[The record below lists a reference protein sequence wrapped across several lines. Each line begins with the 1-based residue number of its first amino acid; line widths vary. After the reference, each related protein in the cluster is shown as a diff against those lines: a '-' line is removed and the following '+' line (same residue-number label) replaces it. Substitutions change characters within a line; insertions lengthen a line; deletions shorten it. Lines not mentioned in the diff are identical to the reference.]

1 MTKFSRLFAVAS
13 LCLSISSIASA
24 ASKILLVVN
33 KDPITEHDLDQRVK
47 LMIFSSGGQMKVG
60 EAQKSEILRSI
71 VQEKLQIQAA
81 KIRKIDVSAKEVDDV
96 LKDMA
101 KDNNMSYDQ
110 LVGLLKTNGI
120 DKETMISRIRA
131 QISWARYIRQQY
143 APVVYVSEAEAEKQ
157 LAKLSLDQT
166 TKQYNLGEIVVLG
179 DDAQALAS
187 IKSILADLK
196 SGAKFEAL
204 AHQLSKSAS
213 AAKDGDLG
221 WLAETSL
228 DASVL
233 EKIKGVGLGQIS
245 DPIRI
250 PGGYKIVRVKDLR
263 HAGKISKDDVEISF
277 TQAIFPIT
285 PQSSPEEIEAL
296 APSIQRVMGAKNKN
310 EFTTLASSY
319 NANVQDTPHVRMA
332 QMPEQLRH
340 LLKNVSAGKCTQP
353 VMTPNGLIVTF
364 VCDKR
369 QPQPVVHTKDDVMNN
384 LEQERFGRQA
394 AREIQKLMGSAH
406 IDAKDESV
414 KRMLKL

>member
-1 MTKFSRLFAVAS
+1 MTKFSRLFAVAT
-13 LCLSISSIASA
+13 LCLSTVSVASA

-33 KDPITEHDLDQRVK
+33 KDPVTEHDLDQRVK
-47 LMIFSSGGQMKVG
+47 LMVFSSGGQLKIG
-60 EAQKSEILRSI
+60 EAQRTEILRSL

-81 KIRKIDVSAKEVDDV
+81 KQRKIEIATKEIDDV

-110 LVGLLKTNGI
+110 LISMLKSNGI
-120 DKETMISRIRA
+120 DKETMVSRIRA
-131 QISWARYIRQQY
+131 QIAWARYIRQQY
-143 APVVYVSEAEAEKQ
+143 APVVFVSEAEAEKQ
-157 LAKLSLDQT
+157 LAKLSLDKT

-196 SGAKFEAL
+196 SGAKFEAV

-228 DASVL
+228 DAQVL
-233 EKIKGVGLGQIS
+233 EKIKGIGIGQIS
-245 DPIRI
+245 DPIKV
-250 PGGYKIVRVKDLR
+250 PGGYKLIKLKDMR
-263 HAGKISKDDVEISF
+263 HAGKVSKDDMEISF
-277 TQAIFPIT
+277 TQAVFPIT
-285 PQSSPEEIEAL
+285 PQSTPEEIEAIAL
-296 APSIQRVMGAKNKN
+296 SVQRVLAAKNKS
-310 EFTTLASSY
+310 EFTNLASTY
-319 NANVQDTPHVRMA
+319 NATVQDTPHVRMA
-332 QMPEQLRH
+332 QMPDQLKS
-340 LLKNVSAGKCTQP
+340 LLNNTSVGKCTQP

-364 VCDKR
+364 ICDKR
-369 QPQPVVHTKDDVMNN
+369 QPQPIVHTKDDVLNN

-406 IDAKDESV
+406 IDAKDPSA

>member
-1 MTKFSRLFAVAS
+1 MSKLSRFVAVAT
-13 LCLSISSIASA
+13 LCLSTVSVASA
-24 ASKILLVVN
+24 ASKILLIVN
-33 KDPITEHDLDQRVK
+33 KDPVTEHDLDQRVK
-47 LMIFSSGGQMKVG
+47 LMVFSSGGQMKIG
-60 EAQKSEILRSI
+60 EAQRSEILRSI

-81 KIRKIDVSAKEVDDV
+81 KLRKIDVSAKEVDAV

-110 LVGLLKTNGI
+110 LISLLKSNGI
-120 DKETMISRIRA
+120 DKETMVSRIRA
-131 QISWARYIRQQY
+131 QIAWARYIRQQY

-179 DDAQALAS
+179 DDAQALTS
-187 IKSILADLK
+187 IKSILTDLK
-196 SGAKFEAL
+196 SGAKFEVI

-233 EKIKGVGLGQIS
+233 EKIKGIGLGQIS
-245 DPIRI
+245 DPIKI
-250 PGGYKIVRVKDLR
+250 PGGYKIVKLKDMR
-263 HAGKISKDDVEISF
+263 HAGTVSKDDVEISF

-296 APSIQRVMGAKNKN
+296 APSIQRVMGAKNKS
-310 EFTTLASSY
+310 EFTTLANSY
-319 NANVQDTPHVRMA
+319 NADVQDTPHVRLA
-332 QMPEQLRH
+332 QMPDQLRG
-340 LLKNVSAGKCTQP
+340 LLKSVSVGKCTQP
-353 VMTPNGLIVTF
+353 VMTPNGLIITF
-364 VCDKR
+364 ICDKR
-369 QPQPVVHTKDDVMNN
+369 QPQPIVHTKDDVMNN

-406 IDAKDESV
+406 IDAKDEST